1 MSQTTLCVKIKCQPG
16 KRDNVKA
23 LWEEQVKPHAVEN
36 NNLLFSC
43 YSFANED
50 PDTIVLFE
58 ILDDAAVLTSLYQE
72 EWFKAYLAAM
82 GPLLTEPPQIYTGIP
97 VWTKGLQDIPV

>member
-1 MSQTTLCVKIKCQPG
+1 MSQITLSVKIKCQPG
-16 KRDNVKA
+16 KRDEVRKI
-23 LWEEQVKPHAVEN
+23 WEERVKPHAIGNE
-36 NNLLFSC
+36 NLLFSC

-58 ILDDAAVLTSLYQE
+58 VLDDAAVLTSLYQE

-82 GPLLTEPPQIYTGIP
+82 GPLLAEPPQIFTGAP
-97 VWTKGLQDIPV
+97 VWAKGV